1 MRTLIIYDNTGR
13 IWFQASGNVQEPV
26 GLQHRWFNLEP
37 GKFAV
42 RIDVSNINNPIPI
55 YDNNTDDVV
64 NNKGTVD
71 SGDSVDNTE
80 NNENSG
86 NTINE

>member
-1 MRTLIIYDNTGR
+1 MKTLIIYDNIGR
-13 IWFQASGNVQEPV
+13 IWYQASGNVQEPV
-26 GLQHRWFNLEP
+26 GLQYKWFNLES

-42 RIDVSNINNPIPI
+42 RIDVSDINNPIPI
-55 YDNNTDDVV
+55 YDNNADDVV
-64 NNKGTVD
+64 DNKSTVD

-86 NTINE
+86 NAVNE